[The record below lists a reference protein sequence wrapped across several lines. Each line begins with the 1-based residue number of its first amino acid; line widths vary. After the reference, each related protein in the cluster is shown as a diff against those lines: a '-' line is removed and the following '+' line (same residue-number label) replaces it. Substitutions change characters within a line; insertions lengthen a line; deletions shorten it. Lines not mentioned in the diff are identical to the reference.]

1 MKIIYTFN
9 FYYNK
14 SIILVNLAE
23 NCLILVAH
31 GISSPKYQAEVLSV
45 PKLSLAKINRTLH

>member
-1 MKIIYTFN
+1 MFN
-9 FYYNK
+9 NK
-14 SIILVNLAE
+14 SIFLINLAE

-45 PKLSLAKINRTLH
+45 PKLSLGKINRTLH